1 MKTKLTPEIQKKII
15 KNIKKGFYIK
25 QASQAVGI
33 CKATYY
39 NWLLRGAKVLQLKKK
54 GGKIPKS
61 EKIFL
66 DFLDMTWQAN
76 AIGELKI
83 YSEIRSQVKKD
94 WRAGMEILARKYP
107 QRWARRDKLEV
118 KTKKTI
124 ESKQFIEISK
134 KIELLLPE
142 QRKQLI
148 TLAIKAEEEFMKSN
162 ANNGDDK
169 NG

>member
-1 MKTKLTPEIQKKII
+1 MKTKLTPELQKKLI
-15 KNIKKGFYIK
+15 KYIRAGSYIVVACRAVGISEFAFYDWIKKG
-25 QASQAVGI
+25 
-33 CKATYY
+33 
-39 NWLLRGAKVLQLKKK
+39 KK
-54 GGKIPKS
+54 GIEPYTKFTKS
-61 EKIFL
+61 VR
-66 DFLDMTWQAN
+66 QAQ

-107 QRWARRDKLEV
+107 QRWAKKDRLEV
-118 KTKKTI
+118 KTKKTV

-134 KIELLLPE
+134 KVDNLLPE
-142 QRKQLI
+142 QKKQLI

-162 ANNGDDK
+162 VNYGDNK

>member
-1 MKTKLTPEIQKKII
+1 VGISEKTYYRWVQRGAKASWLEEKGKKLSEKQENYRNLRNAIKKAIAKTEI
-15 KNIKKGFYIK
+15 KNISIVQKAGEKNW
-25 QASQAVGI
+25 QAA
-33 CKATYY
+33 
-39 NWLLRGAKVLQLKKK
+39 
-54 GGKIPKS
+54 
-61 EKIFL
+61 
-66 DFLDMTWQAN
+66 MTWL
-76 AIGELKI
+76 E
-83 YSEIRSQVKKD
+83 
-94 WRAGMEILARKYP
+94 RKYP

-134 KIELLLPE
+134 KVELLLPE

-169 NG
+169 N